1 MKLHHK
7 LLLSLLGA
15 LGVVF
20 AGSLAFQH
28 TRLSSLV
35 RRVSATNLAKEESNQ
50 WHAIENLQRA
60 CNVALSD
67 AMAEGEMDKFRR
79 LLAGQKVVEGL
90 QEITVFSIKGVATDS
105 TLPAVVKTTLPA
117 QHLDRLRTAK
127 ESWRELTD
135 ESFVLYQPMP
145 VATSCL
151 ECHPGFKQLTNG
163 GLYRYR
169 FSTNELSDARA
180 QWLASQGEIEK
191 SSLGNGL
198 ITALLLVVTTTV
210 VVSWLVRRQIARPLD
225 RVSAALRQSV
235 AELGVTAGE
244 IGAASQELASGAQ
257 SQAAALEQT
266 SASVEETA
274 SMAKRTAE
282 DAAKTQL
289 AAVATREA
297 AQTATTAMAEMSSH
311 MRGIKEAA
319 ANVSKIL
326 QTIDE
331 IAFQTNILALNA
343 AVEAARAGEAGA
355 GFAVVADEVRN
366 LAQRCAGA
374 AKTTAGLV
382 DQVTGQVHRG
392 AAISDQI
399 DGHLRNILAK
409 VQHEDALVRQIV
421 QASKEQGLGLAQIN
435 ETVTAIDKVTQHNA
449 GMSGQTAEA
458 ATALRGHAQLLEDE
472 VQALLTLLHGRTEPT
487 SRASGGPP
495 SRQGPTALRAPR
507 ERVARSPQ
515 AQSAAR

>member
-7 LLLSLLGA
+7 LLFSLLVV

-20 AGSLAFQH
+20 AGSLTFQH

-35 RRVSATNLAKEESNQ
+35 RRVAASNLTVEESNQ

-60 CNVALSD
+60 CNVALAD

-90 QEITVFSIKGVATDS
+90 QEITVFSAKGVATDS

-127 ESWRELTD
+127 ESWREMTD
-135 ESFVLYQPMP
+135 TSFVLYQPMP
-145 VATSCL
+145 VSTSCL

-169 FSTNELSDARA
+169 FSTDVLRDARS
-180 QWLASQGEIEK
+180 QWLSFQGDIEK

-198 ITALLLVVTTTV
+198 LTALLLVGTTTV

-225 RVSAALRQSV
+225 RVSGSLRHSV

-282 DAAKTQL
+282 DAAKTQA

-297 AQTATTAMAEMSSH
+297 AQTATTAMTEMSTH

-374 AKTTAGLV
+374 ARTTAGLV
-382 DQVTGQVHRG
+382 EQVTGQVNQG

-399 DGHLRNILAK
+399 GEHLRNILSK
-409 VQHEDALVRQIV
+409 VEHEEALVRQIV

-435 ETVTAIDKVTQHNA
+435 ETVAAIDKVTQHNA
-449 GMSGQTAEA
+449 SMSGQTAEA
-458 ATALRGHAQLLEDE
+458 AGDLRNHASLLEDE
-472 VQALLTLLHGRTEPT
+472 VRALLTLLHGQAEP
-487 SRASGGPP
+487 AGAAHGAPPPAHPVAGP
-495 SRQGPTALRAPR
+495 APR
-507 ERVARSPQ
+507 ARAERVQ
-515 AQSAAR
+515 LAAH

>member
-7 LLLSLLGA
+7 LLFSLLGA

-20 AGSLAFQH
+20 ALSLAFQH
-28 TRLSSLV
+28 TRLSALV
-35 RRVSATNLAKEESNQ
+35 RRVSTANLIKEEANQ
-50 WHAIENLQRA
+50 WHAIENLQQA

-67 AMAEGEMDKFRR
+67 AMSEGEMDKFRR

-90 QEITVFSIKGVATDS
+90 QEITVFNVKGVATDS
-105 TLPAVVKTTLPA
+105 TLPGVVKTTLPA
-117 QHLDRLRTAK
+117 AQLERLRTAK
-127 ESWRELTD
+127 ESWRELTA

-169 FSTNELSDARA
+169 FSTDELADARA

-198 ITALLLVVTTTV
+198 ITALLMVVTTTV

-235 AELGVTAGE
+235 AELGLTAGE

-282 DAAKTQL
+282 DAAKTQ
-289 AAVATREA
+289 AAAGATREA
-297 AQTATTAMAEMSSH
+297 AQTATTAMTEMSAH

-355 GFAVVADEVRN
+355 GFAVVADEVRT

-382 DQVTGQVHRG
+382 DQVTGQVNRG

-399 DGHLRNILAK
+399 DQHLRNILAK

-449 GMSGQTAEA
+449 SMSGQTAEA
-458 ATALRGHAQLLEDE
+458 ATALREHAELLDDE
-472 VQALLTLLHGRTEPT
+472 VKALLTLLHGRTAPVGRVTSEVPT
-487 SRASGGPP
+487 PHQPPPPPAPQKRGARAG
-495 SRQGPTALRAPR
+495 R
-507 ERVARSPQ
+507 EQPVAQ
-515 AQSAAR
+515 